1 MTSSHPNPL
10 AKALA
15 PSTPE
20 HVKDF
25 QARVFQILSDRFGAT
40 LEPRDRWGLTVV
52 VTADKLRAALQFL
65 RDDPTVRADV
75 MVDITAV
82 DYLGYPGH
90 DQARFAVVYILKS
103 QQAAHHRLSVKVW
116 VEEDHPSVPSV
127 HDLWK
132 IANWQERETWD
143 QYGIVFDGHPNLKR
157 LLNHIEFVGHPL
169 RKDYP
174 AKKRQWLSTNDPML
188 DQLEARLALKGFD
201 VLESAPL
208 NSPSVEET
216 DLLGKPSRI
225 QNNNVGR
232 AS

>member
-10 AKALA
+10 ATALV

-20 HVKDF
+20 LVKEF
-25 QARVFQILSDRFGAT
+25 QARVYQILSERFGAT
-40 LEPRDRWGLTVV
+40 MDPRDQWGLTAV
-52 VTADKLRAALQFL
+52 VTADKLRATLQFL
-65 RDDPTVRADV
+65 RDDPTVLADV
-75 MVDITAV
+75 MVDITAI
-82 DYLGYPGH
+82 DFLGYPGH

-103 QQAAHHRLSVKVW
+103 QQAAHHRIRVKVW
-116 VEEDHPSVPSV
+116 VEEDALSVPSV

-143 QYGIVFDGHPNLKR
+143 QYGIVFEGHPNLKR
-157 LLNHIEFVGHPL
+157 LLNHVEFVGHPL

-188 DQLEARLALKGFD
+188 DQLEARLALKGFE
-201 VLESAPL
+201 VLESAQL

-216 DLLGKPSRI
+216 GLLGKPSKI
-225 QNNNVGR
+225 QNNNVGS